1 MSYKSE
7 LIRKLFSDRLKK
19 DELKDLSEIDM
30 IERKMKVQWE
40 EQNPI
45 AENSERVDPEI
56 GDYIWA
62 KIVKEYKVRSK
73 RKSIRQFYGSS
84 LCGFSRS
91 FGRLAFLCE

>member
-45 AENSERVDPEI
+45 EI
-56 GDYIWA
+56 GRA
-62 KIVKEYKVRSK
+62 HV
-73 RKSIRQFYGSS
+73 
-84 LCGFSRS
+84 
-91 FGRLAFLCE
+91 

>member
-45 AENSERVDPEI
+45 AENPERVDPEI

-62 KIVKEYKVRSK
+62 KIVKEYKV
-73 RKSIRQFYGSS
+73 
-84 LCGFSRS
+84 
-91 FGRLAFLCE
+91 ET

>member
-62 KIVKEYKVRSK
+62 KIVKEYKVSQFDS
-73 RKSIRQFYGSS
+73 SIIRWQQPVW
-84 LCGFSRS
+84 L
-91 FGRLAFLCE
+91 

>member
-56 GDYIWA
+56 LLSA
-62 KIVKEYKVRSK
+62 KTQKGINIPPEA
-73 RKSIRQFYGSS
+73 
-84 LCGFSRS
+84 L
-91 FGRLAFLCE
+91 

>member
-1 MSYKSE
+1 
-7 LIRKLFSDRLKK
+7 
-19 DELKDLSEIDM
+19 
-30 IERKMKVQWE
+30 MKVQWE

-73 RKSIRQFYGSS
+73 RKSIRQFYYP
-84 LCGFSRS
+84 
-91 FGRLAFLCE
+91 LAAACVALAAVLGGWLFM

>member
-62 KIVKEYKVRSK
+62 KIVKEYKVLLSV
-73 RKSIRQFYGSS
+73 GSS

>member
-30 IERKMKVQWE
+30 IERKMKVLWE

-45 AENSERVDPEI
+45 AENSERVAPEL

-62 KIVKEYKVRSK
+62 KIV
-73 RKSIRQFYGSS
+73 
-84 LCGFSRS
+84 
-91 FGRLAFLCE
+91 

>member
-40 EQNPI
+40 EQNQFD
-45 AENSERVDPEI
+45 S
-56 GDYIWA
+56 
-62 KIVKEYKVRSK
+62 
-73 RKSIRQFYGSS
+73 SIIRWQQPVW
-84 LCGFSRS
+84 L
-91 FGRLAFLCE
+91 

>member
-45 AENSERVDPEI
+45 AENSERVDPEL

-73 RKSIRQFYGSS
+73 RKSIGSS

-91 FGRLAFLCE
+91 FGRLAFLCEY